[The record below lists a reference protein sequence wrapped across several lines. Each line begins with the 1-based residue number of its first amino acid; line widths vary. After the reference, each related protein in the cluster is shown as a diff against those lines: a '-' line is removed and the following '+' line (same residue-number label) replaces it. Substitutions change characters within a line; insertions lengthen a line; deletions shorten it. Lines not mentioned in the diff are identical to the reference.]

1 MMMNRRRAWSFSQII
16 LLFLLVLLISWTGL
30 KAQVPDNKLVSGD
43 WLQANLDRPGLR
55 IIDMRADVRDYW
67 SGHIPGA
74 VYLDETALRWPEN
87 GVPGLLLPVEVL
99 VRLLE
104 QLGINKKTT
113 IIIYT
118 EINNY
123 RATYLAWALDY
134 IKHYDWAIL
143 DGGFNRWKNDNRP
156 ISRDYPR
163 LTRTNYGQKVEPD
176 DSVRVRLEQVKNRD
190 TRTTVLLDVRSAEL
204 YAGERGNWKRN
215 GHIPGALNIFWASF
229 LREDGSWKDLKVIM
243 DNLRELGITPE
254 KTIIVSCGQGLMAS
268 HTYLTLKYLLK
279 YPRVRLYD
287 GSFNEW
293 SNRDDLPVETGK
305 R

>member
-1 MMMNRRRAWSFSQII
+1 MKSMRFWNFPLTILSLSLSII
-16 LLFLLVLLISWTGL
+16 IFYSGL
-30 KAQVPDNKLVSGD
+30 EAQSPDNKLVSGD
-43 WLQANLDRPGLR
+43 WLQANLNRPGLR
-55 IIDMRADVRDYW
+55 IIDMRADIRDYW

-74 VYLDETALRWPEN
+74 VYLDETVLRWPQN
-87 GVPGLLLPVEVL
+87 GVPGILLPVEIL

-104 QLGINKKTT
+104 QLGIDKKTT

-134 IKHYDWAIL
+134 IRHSDWAIL
-143 DGGFNRWKNDNRP
+143 DGGFNRWKNENRP
-156 ISRDYPR
+156 ISRDYPQLKR
-163 LTRTNYGQKVEPD
+163 VNYGQKVAPD
-176 DSVRVRLEQVKNRD
+176 DSIRVRLEQVKNREAL
-190 TRTTVLLDVRSAEL
+190 TTVLLDVRSAEL
-204 YAGERGNWKRN
+204 YSGERGSWKRN

-229 LREDGSWKDLKVIM
+229 LREDGSWKDLKMIL
-243 DNLRELGITPE
+243 DNLNGLGVTPD
-254 KTIIVSCGQGLMAS
+254 KTIIVYDGQGLMSS

-279 YPRVRLYD
+279 FPRVKLYD
-287 GSFNEW
+287 GGFNEW

>member
-1 MMMNRRRAWSFSQII
+1 MINRIRAGHFSQTILFSFLAII
-16 LLFLLVLLISWTGL
+16 FLWTGL
-30 KAQVPDNKLVSGD
+30 KAQIPDNKLVSGD
-43 WLQANLDRPGLR
+43 WLQVNLDRPRLR
-55 IIDMRADVRDYW
+55 LIDMRADVRDYW
-67 SGHIPGA
+67 AGHIPGA

-87 GVPGLLLPVEVL
+87 GVPGVLLPVEVL

-134 IKHYDWAIL
+134 IRHSDWAIL
-143 DGGFNRWKNDNRP
+143 DGGFNRWKNENRP

-163 LTRTNYGQKVEPD
+163 LTRSSYGQKVDPD
-176 DSVRVRLEQVKNRD
+176 DSVRVRLEEVKNRD

-204 YAGERGNWKRN
+204 YSGERGNWKRN

-229 LREDGSWKDLKVIM
+229 LREDGSWKDLKMIM
-243 DNLRELGITPE
+243 DNLRELGVTPD

-279 YPRVRLYD
+279 YSRVRLYD

>member
-1 MMMNRRRAWSFSQII
+1 MKSMRFWNFPLTILSLSLSII
-16 LLFLLVLLISWTGL
+16 IFYSGL
-30 KAQVPDNKLVSGD
+30 EAQSPDNKLVSGD
-43 WLQANLDRPGLR
+43 WLQDNLNRPGLR
-55 IIDMRADVRDYW
+55 IIDMRADIRDYW

-74 VYLDETALRWPEN
+74 VYLDETVLRWSQN
-87 GVPGLLLPVEVL
+87 GVPGILLPVEIL

-104 QLGINKKTT
+104 QLGIDKKTT

-134 IKHYDWAIL
+134 IRHSDWAIL
-143 DGGFNRWKNDNRP
+143 DGGFNRWKNENRP
-156 ISRDYPR
+156 ISRDYPQLKR
-163 LTRTNYGQKVEPD
+163 VNYGQKVAPD
-176 DSVRVRLEQVKNRD
+176 DSIRVRLEQVKNREAL
-190 TRTTVLLDVRSAEL
+190 TTVLLDVRSAEL
-204 YAGERGNWKRN
+204 YSGERGSWKRN

-229 LREDGSWKDLKVIM
+229 LREDGSWKDLKMIL
-243 DNLRELGITPE
+243 DNLNGLGVTPD
-254 KTIIVSCGQGLMAS
+254 KTIIVYDGQGLMSS

-279 YPRVRLYD
+279 FPRVKLYD
-287 GSFNEW
+287 GGFNEW